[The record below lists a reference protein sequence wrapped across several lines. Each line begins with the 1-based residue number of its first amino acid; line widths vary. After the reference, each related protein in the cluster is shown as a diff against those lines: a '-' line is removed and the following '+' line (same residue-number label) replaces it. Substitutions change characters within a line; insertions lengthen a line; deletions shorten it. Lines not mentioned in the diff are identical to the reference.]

1 MTNRLMISVAAIA
14 LIAGTGF
21 AHAQGT
27 KDRESGGANMQ
38 QGAPATA
45 GGGAMQNR
53 ESSTPSAGAP
63 SGSSAGTKSTQ
74 SEQKSPNAT
83 KNQRTEDNLGAPK
96 SKGMSSQNE
105 TKGLAKDSGK
115 DMKAEGREGRDGN
128 MKAESREGRD
138 PNMKAEGRQDRN
150 NMNAETKGTMERSQT
165 TVGQAGAGAAAKLST
180 EQRTKITTVI
190 RDQHAA
196 PVNSV
201 NFSIAVG
208 TRVPREVTFRPL
220 PAEVVTIYPE
230 WRGYEYILVRDQI
243 LVIDPRSKEIVAVL
257 DV

>member
-105 TKGLAKDSGK
+105 TKGSAKDSGK

-180 EQRTKITTVI
+180 EQRTKITT
-190 RDQHAA
+190 
-196 PVNSV
+196 
-201 NFSIAVG
+201 
-208 TRVPREVTFRPL
+208 
-220 PAEVVTIYPE
+220 
-230 WRGYEYILVRDQI
+230 
-243 LVIDPRSKEIVAVL
+243 
-257 DV
+257 